1 MKTRAARFVVLCA
14 VAWCALPAL
23 AQVPITAN
31 DVSERFSVG
40 RTISYI
46 DDTLATSINI
56 GAPGPTSW
64 DFSGLAAHRTTLA
77 ASIAKPTPF
86 DSAFP
91 GATHVLKTTLS
102 GNVVVSGIAA
112 TVSGDL
118 YLYFTVGAGF
128 LSPGTY
134 GIGTA
139 STVLFPGS
147 PPTVIPG
154 TMKLANAPADVS
166 YPLPLTYGAS
176 WRSTYTSTQTV
187 SLAIP
192 LPITPTVTNYDI
204 SYTVDAYGPMK
215 MPGGGVQNALRIR
228 KIDRAGAPT
237 LGYIFL
243 SETGASV
250 QVTAIDT
257 LASDSGTIP
266 IRQKSVA
273 WTPAVVVG
281 VAEEGGTPSAFSLAQ
296 NYPNPFNPSTVIR
309 YQVPEAGD
317 VKLVVVDMLGREV
330 AVLVNE
336 RRSAGVHE
344 VTFDGAG
351 LPSGVYFY
359 RLQAGDVAQTRKL
372 LLVR

>member
-1 MKTRAARFVVLCA
+1 
-14 VAWCALPAL
+14 
-23 AQVPITAN
+23 
-31 DVSERFSVG
+31 
-40 RTISYI
+40 
-46 DDTLATSINI
+46 
-56 GAPGPTSW
+56 
-64 DFSGLAAHRTTLA
+64 
-77 ASIAKPTPF
+77 
-86 DSAFP
+86 
-91 GATHVLKTTLS
+91 
-102 GNVVVSGIAA
+102 
-112 TVSGDL
+112 
-118 YLYFTVGAGF
+118 
-128 LSPGTY
+128 
-134 GIGTA
+134 
-139 STVLFPGS
+139 
-147 PPTVIPG
+147 
-154 TMKLANAPADVS
+154 MKLANAPADVS
-166 YPLPLTYGAS
+166 YPLPLTFGAS

-215 MPGGGVQNALRIR
+215 MPGGAVQNALRIR

-257 LASDSGTIP
+257 LAPDSGTIP